1 MWDIL
6 ALDPFAVRIV
16 LLCGWFT
23 DARVDLTA
31 PSGRMLSASNA
42 SASLLDMAEGLIL
55 TINGS
60 NQIDPAFDAVSN

>member
-6 ALDPFAVRIV
+6 PLDPFAVRIV

-23 DARVDLTA
+23 DVRVDLTA

-42 SASLLDMAEGLIL
+42 IASLLDMAEGLIL

-60 NQIDPAFDAVSN
+60 NQIDPALDAVSN